1 MVAKRESHPILD
13 AMKPDTPIAVL
24 TGDLVASTAL
34 SRDQIS
40 VAFSALKDCAELQAR
55 WQGAPLHFTRHRG
68 DGWQVVL
75 AQPKYAL
82 RSALAFRAALRA
94 KSGTLDTY
102 IGAAEGKRPATLHP
116 DLNYETEAVFVASG
130 TALDWA
136 KSNEDAVRMEFKPH
150 GPLNAAF
157 ILADRIS
164 RDWTQAQAAAI
175 APFLAPVHVPTATD
189 VADRLGKSRQ
199 AVSKALDAARYPAL
213 LQALTSLESGPE
225 TEHAGQDA

>member
-1 MVAKRESHPILD
+1 
-13 AMKPDTPIAVL
+13 MKTDTPIAVL

-40 VAFSALKDCAELQAR
+40 VAFSALRDCAELQAR

-102 IGAAEGKRPATLHP
+102 IGAAEGNRPATLHP

-136 KSNEDAVRMEFKPH
+136 KSNEDAVRMEFNPH

-164 RDWTQAQAAAI
+164 RDWTQPQAAAI
-175 APFLAPVHVPTATD
+175 APFLAPVDVPTATD

-213 LQALTSLESGPE
+213 LQALTSLEVGRE